1 MSPLRRFQMLALK
14 RRKKGG
20 SKRYVA
26 KRSRKYRRSVTRA
39 TRKVAY
45 RSRSG
50 RVMSVVSG
58 GSVDHNLCLE
68 NSFAAVGG
76 GLPIGLSCDFLCC
89 GDVSIQDIT
98 LSHLTANNLLP
109 TQTINLIDDDIFE
122 KYKSLYKFA
131 CVKRIYVKF
140 YPAITQG
147 QVVQSADG
155 TVPNAVT
162 AVMSIECIRDMV
174 EYNKDYPLSVD
185 GERDALNRK
194 KSKEYSMYR
203 PWTYS
208 FVPSVKPIKD
218 TSVESHNV
226 YWKTRMKPWFELD
239 DYTTCPSYENLA
251 FIMRMRVPQYS
262 GVPVAVGDP
271 LEVNEWPVPGKYASI
286 GRLQFSCKM
295 MFSGPRF

>member
-1 MSPLRRFQMLALK
+1 MLALK

-26 KRSRKYRRSVTRA
+26 KRARKYRRAASRA

-58 GSVDHNLCLE
+58 GSVDHNLCIE
-68 NSFAAVGG
+68 NSFAAAGG
-76 GLPIGLSCDFLCC
+76 NLPIGLSLNFVQC
-89 GDVSIQDIT
+89 GDVSNVDLT
-98 LSHLTANNLLP
+98 LLHNISNNNLP
-109 TQTINLIDDDIFE
+109 TRTINLIDDDIFD
-122 KYKSLYKFA
+122 KYKGLYRYA
-131 CVKRIYVKF
+131 CIKRIYVKY

-147 QVVQSADG
+147 GVVQSADG
-155 TVPNAVT
+155 TVPNALT

-174 EYNKDYPLSVD
+174 EYDKDYPLSVD

-194 KSKEYSMYR
+194 KSKEYSVYK

-208 FVPSVKPIKD
+208 FVPSVKPVKD
-218 TSVESHNV
+218 TTVESHNI
-226 YWKTRMKPWFELD
+226 YWNTRMKPWFDLD
-239 DYTTCPSYENLA
+239 DYTTCPSYVNLA

-262 GVPVAVGDP
+262 GTPVAIGDP
-271 LEVNEWPVPGKYASI
+271 LEVFEFPVPGKYASI
-286 GRLQFSCKM
+286 GRVQISYKI